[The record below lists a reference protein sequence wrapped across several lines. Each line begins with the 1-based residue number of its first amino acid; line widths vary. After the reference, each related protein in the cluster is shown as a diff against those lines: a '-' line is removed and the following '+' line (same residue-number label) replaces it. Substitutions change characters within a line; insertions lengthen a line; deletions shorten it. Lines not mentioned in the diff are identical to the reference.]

1 MRLFGLMFAAL
12 CFACLITTY
21 AYAQGAQGAQAH
33 PAEEQRL
40 EPYRKHRDVRHGHN
54 HSYPDRGSVIRDL
67 PRGTI
72 GVSYAGVSYRYHDGV
87 WLEPRGPAF
96 IVVAPPI
103 GLVVPNLPSFTTVLA
118 HGGQTYLYIN
128 DVYYRP
134 RPDLSGY
141 EVVNDPVQT
150 PSQAK
155 SETFT
160 GGRVPSAAAT
170 APEPEP
176 APVATPSGQS
186 LASTA
191 PAAFPVMTPTAPVS
205 APSAAFSGGAV
216 ATTPMDLGPGATPP
230 SAGSIATPPVAAA
243 ALSNPPTA
251 GPVAMNRLA
260 AAAAA
265 HPGSPSTTAAPVEAT
280 SGTPPGLVFA
290 PTNSALTPNAPS
302 TLATGNSSAPPPAS
316 KGSKLFIYPRNGQ
329 SSDQQAR
336 DRYDCYRFAVAQ
348 SGFDPMHPA
357 GSVTQPNTELQSD
370 FDRAQGA
377 CFDARGYTSR

>member
-12 CFACLITTY
+12 CSACLNTTY
-21 AYAQGAQGAQAH
+21 AYAQGAQAH
-33 PAEEQRL
+33 PAEEQHL

-72 GVSYAGVSYRYHDGV
+72 GVNYAGVSYRFHDGV

-118 HGGQTYLYIN
+118 HGGQTYLYVN

-160 GGRVPSAAAT
+160 GGRVPSTAAT
-170 APEPEP
+170 ASEPES
-176 APVATPSGQS
+176 AQVTTP
-186 LASTA
+186 STA

-205 APSAAFSGGAV
+205 AASAGFSGGAA
-216 ATTPMDLGPGATPP
+216 ATTPMDPGAGATPP
-230 SAGSIATPPVAAA
+230 SAGPVATPPVAAA

-265 HPGSPSTTAAPVEAT
+265 HSASPSTTAAPVEAT
-280 SGTPPGLVFA
+280 SGTPSALVFA
-290 PTNSALTPNAPS
+290 PTTSAPTPNAPAA
-302 TLATGNSSAPPPAS
+302 LATGTSSAPPPTS
-316 KGSKLFIYPRNGQ
+316 KGSKLFVYPRNGQ
-329 SSDQQAR
+329 NSDQQAR

-357 GSVTQPNTELQSD
+357 GAVTQPNAELQSD